1 MENFKDFAELTKR
14 ELKNMLYDYIG
25 TPTYAGDL
33 PFLLFESYNADG
45 TFTYSTAESVELIK
59 KYFNDFGEI
68 VERIKE
74 EGLDVINPFD
84 NPKAFV
90 VQMLLEEANKLLFD
104 CETVEELNNEGD
116 EFELTEELA
125 KKIADEL

>member
-84 NPKAFV
+84 NPEAFV